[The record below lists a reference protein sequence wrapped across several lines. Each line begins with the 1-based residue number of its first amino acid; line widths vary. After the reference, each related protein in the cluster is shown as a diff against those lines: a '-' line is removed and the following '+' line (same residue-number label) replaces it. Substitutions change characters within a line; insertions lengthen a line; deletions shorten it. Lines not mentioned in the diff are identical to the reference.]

1 MADSI
6 SPTSCNAR
14 RTSLAT
20 IDLEKERVTT
30 PDFGTSRAVTPAS
43 LEAQDA
49 GPLDSDEELLTLPPA
64 KRWQAYLNQQ
74 IAVDTLLELELYML
88 SFATGIQDAM
98 TFAFYGVFCSKQ
110 TGNLVTIAL
119 SALDSQAV
127 VQTETHIAVSF
138 ISFIAGAALFGHF
151 NNFIGKKRRGWL
163 IFVNAWQTLLVIAA
177 CVIRKFSV
185 DNFDVLEEGG
195 PDRFAAASIALLAF
209 ASGGQI
215 SLALSVGMAEVNTT
229 MVTGALVM
237 LAHDQKILH
246 KHNPGRNR
254 KLFFIGSIL
263 GGSFL
268 GAIANRYAHSALSL
282 LLVAICKVVV
292 TFMFLCNRGV
302 KRKPGSSDT
311 AESTVSLTQILW
323 GD

>member
-1 MADSI
+1 MGDF
-6 SPTSCNAR
+6 
-14 RTSLAT
+14 
-20 IDLEKERVTT
+20 EKEKCRT
-30 PDFGTSRAVTPAS
+30 PDFGLSRTATPAS

-49 GPLDSDEELLTLPPA
+49 VPLDLDVELLTLPPL
-64 KRWQAYLNQQ
+64 KRWRAYLNQQ

-119 SALDSQAV
+119 SALDSKAV

-138 ISFIAGAALFGHF
+138 TCFLAGAALFGHF

-177 CVIRKFSV
+177 CAIRKVSV
-185 DNFDVLEEGG
+185 DRFGILDEES
-195 PDRFAAASIALLAF
+195 PDPYAVASIALLAF

-215 SLALSVGMAEVNTT
+215 SLALSVGLAEINTT
-229 MVTGALVM
+229 MVTGAMVM
-237 LAHDQKILH
+237 LAHDKKVLH

-263 GGSFL
+263 GGSFV
-268 GAIANRYAHSALSL
+268 GAVANRYAHSALSL
-282 LLVAICKVVV
+282 LLVSICKVVV
-292 TFMFLCNRGV
+292 TLMFLCNRGV
-302 KRKPGSSDT
+302 NKKPGSTDT
-311 AESTVSLTQILW
+311 AESSVSLAQVVW